1 MAAGKKSFILYAD
14 WTGVFDKLPDHKA
27 GKLIKLIFDYV
38 NDKNPQTED
47 VLLQIAFE
55 PIKQQLKRDLQEWGI
70 IKEDRSLSG
79 KMGNLKRW
87 HKDLYEKVV
96 SQEINILEA
105 ESIAKHRKISQ
116 NIAPVSPRVAKIAVT
131 VTDTVTDTVTV
142 CKDTP
147 PDLSNGNLYRQP
159 KIPTIDQVRE
169 TFANQG
175 GTKEMADKFFELN
188 NATGWFYKSSPII
201 NFSNLVPGFI
211 SAWKK
216 NNGNSNQLP
225 DKNKMV
231 M

>member
-14 WTGVFDKLPDHKA
+14 WTGIFDKLPDHKA

-55 PIKQQLKRDLQEWGI
+55 PIKQQLKRDLQEWEAKRTKRAEAGI
-70 IKEDRSLSG
+70 LGGIKSGESRRSRS
-79 KMGNLKRW
+79 KRSNAS
-87 HKDLYEKVV
+87 K
-96 SQEINILEA
+96 NEA
-105 ESIAKHRKISQ
+105 NE
-116 NIAPVSPRVAKIAVT
+116 AVT
-131 VTDTVTDTVTV
+131 VTVNVTDTVTDTVTV

-147 PDLSNGNLYRQP
+147 PDLSNSNLYRQP
-159 KIPTIDQVRE
+159 KIPTLDQVRE
-169 TFANQG
+169 TFANNG

-188 NATGWFYKSSPII
+188 NATGWFYKSSPIV

-211 SAWKK
+211 TAWKK